1 MNRIFIRPFTMDDYE
16 VVCDL
21 WNAAKLPFKPKGRDS
36 KTAIRNETEKSN
48 SMFFMAELD
57 HQVIGVI
64 FGTHDGR
71 KGWINRLAVRPEVQR
86 NGVAKKLVQVLESA
100 LEKEGIHITSCLI
113 EDGNESSVAFFKK
126 MGYVPHD
133 DIQYFSKRKS
143 KST

>member
-1 MNRIFIRPFTMDDYE
+1 MDRILIRPFTIDDYD

-36 KTAIRNETEKSN
+36 KTAIKNESAKSN
-48 SMFFMAELD
+48 ALFFIAEKD
-57 HQVIGVI
+57 HQIIGVI

-71 KGWINRLAVRPEVQR
+71 KGWINRLAVRPDFQR
-86 NGVAKKLVQVLESA
+86 TGVANKLVQVVESA
-100 LEKEGIHITSCLI
+100 FEKVGIYITSCLI

-133 DIQYFSKRKS
+133 DIQYFSKRKNE
-143 KST
+143 ST